1 MDFAAGVLPRPR
13 KGVAGI
19 IAAGLLFSM
28 LFTVGTGYF
37 LFVNNAN
44 TFYVKNLS
52 DRTSA
57 MQAQLNEI
65 LQVSSAAGSGN
76 HLTLTVTNS
85 GPVDSNITGVF
96 VIDPSKVLSTFGI
109 GFSSNTTPPLPTGI
123 GQGSSATFDTG
134 ILIQTGGTYALKV
147 VTQRGNSFS
156 TTYPPTAVS
165 LASQALASGA
175 IGDLYLSFHSLTW
188 YTVITCNIN
197 QKCLQRQGPGFA
209 IPAISTVSPIAF
221 SIQVTNLN
229 SLQQN
234 ITLDQ
239 YTLMTEFVP
248 PVPGSGGG
256 TARSYAWYIVSNST
270 NVLSAYSTFTLL
282 YGRSVTL
289 IFASSSAGALT
300 PYAPGISSG
309 TITYGFIVTHGCQ
322 AIRQVNCQ
330 PSNFNYGQVA
340 PYVSTLY
347 Y

>member
-1 MDFAAGVLPRPR
+1 MDFARGRRPRSR

-19 IAAGLLFSM
+19 VAAVLLFAM
-28 LFTVGTGYF
+28 LFSVGTGYF
-37 LFVNNAN
+37 LFIN
-44 TFYVKNLS
+44 TMNGFFVKGFS
-52 DRTSA
+52 DRASE
-57 MQAQLNEI
+57 MQAQLTEI
-65 LQVSSAAGSGN
+65 LQVSTGAASGSN
-76 HLTLTVTNS
+76 HLTLTVTNN
-85 GPVDSNITGVF
+85 GAVDSNITAVYVTG
-96 VIDPSKVLSTFGI
+96 PGSTLDKYGI
-109 GFSSNTTPPLPTGI
+109 GFSSNTTPALPIGV
-123 GQGSSATFDTG
+123 GQGGSATLDTG
-134 ILIQTGGTYALKV
+134 IVILTGVYTLKV
-147 VTQRGNSFS
+147 ITQRGGSFS
-156 TTYPPTAVS
+156 ATYPQTAVS

-175 IGDLYLSFHSLTW
+175 IGDLYLQFHSLTW
-188 YTVITCNIN
+188 YKVVTCNGT
-197 QKCLQRQGPGFA
+197 QQCLQRQGIGFS
-209 IPAISTVSPIAF
+209 IPASSTSSPIAF

-234 ITLDQ
+234 ITLDK

-289 IFASSSAGALT
+289 IFASSSAGSLT

>member
-1 MDFAAGVLPRPR
+1 MAAIIGGVLLF
-13 KGVAGI
+13 AM
-19 IAAGLLFSM
+19 LFS
-28 LFTVGTGYF
+28 VGTGYF

-44 TFYVKNLS
+44 TFYVKTLS

-57 MQAQLNEI
+57 MQAQLSEI
-65 LQVSSAAGSGN
+65 LQVASAAGTGNN

-85 GPVDSNITGVF
+85 GPINSNITAVY
-96 VIDPSKVLSTFGI
+96 VIDPSNTPYTYGI
-109 GFSSNTTPPLPTGI
+109 GFSSNTSPALPLGV
-123 GQGSSATFDTG
+123 GQGGSATVDTG
-134 ILIQTGGTYALKV
+134 LLIQTGAYMLKV

-156 TTYPPTAVS
+156 ATYPPTAIS

-175 IGDLYLSFHSLTW
+175 IGDLYLGFHSLTW
-188 YTVITCNIN
+188 YTVVTCNVN
-197 QKCLQRQGPGFA
+197 QKCLQRQGAGFA

-248 PVPGSGGG
+248 PVPGTGGG

-270 NVLSAYSTFTLL
+270 NVLSAYSTFTLF
-282 YGRSVTL
+282 YNKPVTL
-289 IFASSSAGALT
+289 VFASTSAGTLI
-300 PYAPGISSG
+300 PYGPAFSSG

-322 AIRQVNCQ
+322 ALKQSNCT
-330 PSNFNYGQVA
+330 PSNVNYGQVA

>member
-1 MDFAAGVLPRPR
+1 M
-13 KGVAGI
+13 AGI
-19 IAAGLLFSM
+19 IASVLLFAM

-37 LFVNNAN
+37 LFIN
-44 TFYVKNLS
+44 TMNSFYVKNLS

-65 LQVSSAAGSGN
+65 LQVSTGAASGNN
-76 HLTLTVTNS
+76 HLTLTVTNK
-85 GPVDSNITGVF
+85 GPTDSNITAVYVTGPASAF
-96 VIDPSKVLSTFGI
+96 YTYGI
-109 GFSSNTTPPLPTGI
+109 GFSSNTTPALPIGV
-123 GQGSSATFDTG
+123 GQGGSATVDTG
-134 ILIQTGGTYALKV
+134 IVIQSGVYTLKV
-147 VTQRGNSFS
+147 VTQRGGSFS
-156 TTYPPTAVS
+156 ATYPETAVS

-175 IGDLYLSFHSLTW
+175 IGDLYLQFHSLTW
-188 YTVITCNIN
+188 YKVVTCNGT
-197 QKCLQRQGPGFA
+197 QQCLQRQGIGFA
-209 IPAISTVSPIAF
+209 IPASSSNSPIAF
-221 SIQVTNLN
+221 SIRVTNLN

-239 YTLMTEFVP
+239 YTLLTEYVP
-248 PVPGSGGG
+248 PAPGAGGG

-282 YGRSVTL
+282 YGRTVTL
-289 IFASSSAGALT
+289 IFASSSAATLT

-309 TITYGFIVTHGCQ
+309 TITYGFVVTHGCQ

>member
-1 MDFAAGVLPRPR
+1 
-13 KGVAGI
+13 VAGI
-19 IAAGLLFSM
+19 IASVLLFAM
-28 LFTVGTGYF
+28 LFSVGTGYF
-37 LFVNNAN
+37 LFIN
-44 TFYVKNLS
+44 TMNSFYVKNLS

-65 LQVSSAAGSGN
+65 LQVSTGAASGNN
-76 HLTLTVTNS
+76 HLTLTVTDK
-85 GPVDSNITGVF
+85 GPVDSNITAVYVTGPDSAF
-96 VIDPSKVLSTFGI
+96 YTYGI
-109 GFSSNTTPPLPTGI
+109 GFSSNTTPALPIGV
-123 GQGSSATFDTG
+123 GQGGSATVDTG
-134 ILIQTGGTYALKV
+134 IVIQSEGVYTLKV
-147 VTQRGNSFS
+147 VTQRGGSFS
-156 TTYPPTAVS
+156 ATYPETAVS

-175 IGDLYLSFHSLTW
+175 IGDLYLQFHSLTW
-188 YTVITCNIN
+188 YRVVTCNGT
-197 QKCLQRQGPGFA
+197 QQCLQRQGIGFA
-209 IPAISTVSPIAF
+209 IPASSSNSPIAF
-221 SIQVTNLN
+221 SIRVTNLN

-239 YTLMTEFVP
+239 YTLLTEYVP
-248 PVPGSGGG
+248 PAPGAGGG

-282 YGRSVTL
+282 YGKSVTL
-289 IFASSSAGALT
+289 IFASSSAATLT

-309 TITYGFIVTHGCQ
+309 TITYGFVVTHGCQ